1 MEKRPKEPLL
11 VLYEV
16 AGLHMWVLRVVSQL
30 AGGQVRPLLTLQ
42 EAQAEV
48 VLAEEGQ

>member
-1 MEKRPKEPLL
+1 M
-11 VLYEV
+11 LYEV
-16 AGLHMWVLRVVSQL
+16 AGLHVQVLCVVSQL

>member
-1 MEKRPKEPLL
+1 MEKRPKEPLP
-11 VLYEV
+11 VLCEV
-16 AGLHMWVLRVVSQL
+16 AGLHMQVLRVVSQL
-30 AGGQVRPLLTLQ
+30 ARGQARPLLCLQ